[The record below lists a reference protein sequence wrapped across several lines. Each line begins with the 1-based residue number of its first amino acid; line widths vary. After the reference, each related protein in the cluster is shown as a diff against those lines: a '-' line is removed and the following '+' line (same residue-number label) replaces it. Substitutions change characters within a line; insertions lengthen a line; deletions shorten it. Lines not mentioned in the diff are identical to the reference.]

1 MSNLTPSVE
10 AALEEL
16 RAAFPDNEVIH
27 SEDGEGGAYVT
38 VGGFDIGRAFAPRE
52 SWIAF
57 RLTYQHPEIDVYPH
71 FLRPDVARVDGAPL
85 GEGLSGPMTPWGTLQ
100 ATQISRR
107 TNEWDKT
114 RDTASIKLGKV
125 LEWLRTR

>member
-1 MSNLTPSVE
+1 MSNLTPLVK
-10 AALEEL
+10 AALDEL
-16 RAAFPDNEVIH
+16 QAAFPDNEVTH
-27 SEDGEGGAYVT
+27 TEDGEGGANVI
-38 VGGFDIGRAFAPRE
+38 VSGFDIGPAFSPRV
-52 SWIAF
+52 SWVGF

-71 FLRPDVARVDGAPL
+71 FIRPDVVRVDGAQL

-100 ATQISRR
+100 AIQVSRR
-107 TNEWDKT
+107 TNVWDKT